1 MEDSETVNSESG
13 RRPIAVSK
21 PEDVAFG
28 VAAATLG
35 WLILTLVCVSEPLPG
50 VAVDPSASIRVTAM
64 SLRFYFGVATPLIAL
79 LALVTYRHWKAGHHF
94 RLPLPGSARPALGP
108 GIVTLVAVA
117 WLLVTLL
124 LRSEPGW
131 ASGWELWLAF
141 TGCLVVMW
149 LGVLVPNVYQTWKA
163 GGLMKAA
170 MPLSCLIPL
179 PLAAAAVFVAISGQA
194 ALKVRFEFSEAAL
207 TQYVQQYERTGAAG
221 MEFVGLFNVGGAY
234 RRDGCIILQTQSS
247 LDYVAG
253 LAYCTGSL
261 PHGDLDH
268 IKGRWWKYELHH

>member
-1 MEDSETVNSESG
+1 MENSEAASSESG
-13 RRPIAVSK
+13 RRPAAAST
-21 PEDVAFG
+21 EDVTFG
-28 VAAATLG
+28 VAATTLG
-35 WLILTLVCVSEPLPG
+35 WLILTVLWAAEPLPG
-50 VAVDPSASIRVTAM
+50 IAVEPLASVRVTAM
-64 SLRFYFGVATPLIAL
+64 ALSFYFGVTTPMIAL
-79 LALVTYRHWKAGHHF
+79 LALVTYRYWKAGCHF

-141 TGCLVVMW
+141 TGCLAVVW
-149 LGVLVPNVYQTWKA
+149 LGVLVPNVYQTWKT